1 MAPLELLCRGGDP
14 RAMKGFIAAALAGV
28 EVTFAPLSASA
39 ANGSAIRYGEF
50 TDANAIARFLLS
62 QGGCE
67 SETMVPR
74 TGQTRWAV
82 ERWVEWEA
90 STLAPAVAL
99 ACASKDPTALTAL
112 LSDSLKVRLAEV
124 GFDGSQFTSLA
135 GKNVFQPTLADVAI
149 FASLYA
155 VLGENGAAGVVTVS
169 APDSSVTTITKWF
182 NLLTT
187 NERVKQG
194 LGDSKASPLTACA
207 SCALDGN
214 ALKVRVA
221 FPKSRRLFTAPCRVH
236 YS

>member
-1 MAPLELLCRGGDP
+1 
-14 RAMKGFIAAALAGV
+14 MKGFIAAALAGV

-99 ACASKDPTALTAL
+99 A
-112 LSDSLKVRLAEV
+112 
-124 GFDGSQFTSLA
+124 
-135 GKNVFQPTLADVAI
+135 
-149 FASLYA
+149 
-155 VLGENGAAGVVTVS
+155 
-169 APDSSVTTITKWF
+169 
-182 NLLTT
+182 
-187 NERVKQG
+187 
-194 LGDSKASPLTACA
+194 
-207 SCALDGN
+207 
-214 ALKVRVA
+214 
-221 FPKSRRLFTAPCRVH
+221 
-236 YS
+236 